1 MGASVSSVN
10 VVVLSVF
17 ILLSSVTF
25 AQRKYTYPSKGTV
38 SSSNSESKF
47 TYDISASF
55 GNYNDSNYQE
65 INLGL
70 NWIMG
75 DYVNWRN
82 SLFNRTGS
90 NADNI
95 SGLDSSLRL
104 QTSATTSDETFGFH
118 VFAGPGV
125 RLATNNWNAYFGEA
139 GLIFKIA
146 GIKLGAGVKAIT
158 YVENRKDKSNQDLP
172 KNDQQVFLI
181 LSGGGSL

>member
-1 MGASVSSVN
+1 MLKM
-10 VVVLSVF
+10 LSLWY
-17 ILLSSVTF
+17 LLSELFFCSTAM

-38 SSSNSESKF
+38 SSSSSDSKF
-47 TYDISASF
+47 TYDVSASF

-75 DYVNWRN
+75 DYLNWRN
-82 SLFNRTGS
+82 SIFNRMGS
-90 NADNI
+90 GVDNI

-104 QTSATTSDETFGFH
+104 QTSAMTSDETFGFH

-125 RLATNNWNAYFGEA
+125 RLATNNWNAFFGEA

-146 GIKLGAGVKAIT
+146 GIKLGAGVKSIT